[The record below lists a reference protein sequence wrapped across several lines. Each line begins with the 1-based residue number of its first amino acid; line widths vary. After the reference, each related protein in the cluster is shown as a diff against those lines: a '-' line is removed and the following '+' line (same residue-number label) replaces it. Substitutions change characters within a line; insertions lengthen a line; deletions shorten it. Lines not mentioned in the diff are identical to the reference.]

1 MRRELSY
8 LREAVSDSLYL
19 NNIYKDEKIMAIL
32 LLSLETYITL
42 LIKKV
47 KKFSEIS
54 LRQNAISLDLIS
66 SMGKFELERLLSFI
80 TISKNSGK
88 STGVI
93 IASKEN
99 KKASLLSDHSYRCT
113 KTKGYRFDDLFT
125 NRKKRSIQSQQI
137 ESSLDNLYPKRFFN
151 YEE

>member
-1 MRRELSY
+1 MRREVFFLK
-8 LREAVSDSLYL
+8 EAVSDYL
-19 NNIYKDEKIMAIL
+19 NLNNVLVDEKNMLVLII
-32 LLSLETYITL
+32 SLEQYITL
-42 LIKKV
+42 LIGKL

-54 LRQNAISLDLIS
+54 SRQNAISLDLIS
-66 SMGKFELERLLSFI
+66 SMEKVELERLLSFI
-80 TISKNSGK
+80 TLSKNGTK
-88 STGVI
+88 GTGLL
-93 IASKEN
+93 IAPNEN